1 MAEVYCREEGLL
13 VSAPYD
19 IPEGPAVHWTD
30 PEEYVACNHVVYQR
44 CEIEVVNVPG
54 FTLEGEPSL
63 PDEYAAIFDAIVLGG
78 EAPAA
83 NPWLTSRLSGRTS
96 RVYACRCSA
105 YSVGGTRTL
114 KHHGPDT
121 WTCGGHPA

>member
-1 MAEVYCREEGLL
+1 MCQPTRLHLELK
-13 VSAPYD
+13 P
-19 IPEGPAVHWTD
+19 
-30 PEEYVACNHVVYQR
+30 
-44 CEIEVVNVPG
+44 
-54 FTLEGEPSL
+54 LEGEPSL
-63 PDEYAAIFDAIVLGG
+63 PAEYASIFDAIALGG